1 LERATQNEVVALC
14 LYWFI
19 KVEIKDAKISPLTQS
34 ASNTDVSAPVNTTN
48 ASNSMVQNA
57 TGGASKITNDDRT
70 NFQIFM
76 DELLDKL
83 RTVYKYKYIN
93 V

>member
-1 LERATQNEVVALC
+1 VVALC

-19 KVEIKDAKISPLTQS
+19 KVEIKDAKISTLTQS
-34 ASNTDVSAPVNTTN
+34 ASNTDVN
-48 ASNSMVQNA
+48 ASANASSSIGQN
-57 TGGASKITNDDRT
+57 TSGSGASKPANDDRT

-83 RTVYKYKYIN
+83 RAV
-93 V
+93 